1 MQRLGGKRM
10 LDLPGEQKGLCGWR
24 EAPSQ
29 VGGALR
35 GQEMLREKVPDPW
48 GRSGLGR
55 PLRRI
60 MQGVAQSNWQMKVQG
75 LASEGPEFQIL
86 VLPLSEGSWV
96 NYSSSLSLSFSSCK
110 MRTITGSPAER
121 HCVEL

>member
-1 MQRLGGKRM
+1 MQRLGDKRM
-10 LDLPGEQKGLCGWR
+10 LDLPEEQKGR
-24 EAPSQ
+24 VA
-29 VGGALR
+29 GGRHPARVEGLQGDRR
-35 GQEMLREKVPDPW
+35 GLREKVPDPW

-55 PLRRI
+55 PLRRST
-60 MQGVAQSNWQMKVQG
+60 QGVAQSNRQVKVQG
-75 LASEGPEFQIL
+75 PASEGPEFQIL

-110 MRTITGSPAER
+110 TRTITGSPAER